1 MKNLFLS
8 AIFVLVAVIS
18 LSQTTMIPG
27 TKYPF
32 YSDIITFTDG
42 TDDKVAGLGGVWEI
56 VPLNKNIKWNPSP
69 IPLNEKLVQQN
80 LLKSLNAFRKQY
92 GKKPLKLSS
101 EISNDLK
108 YSVETNSSIIDTW
121 GCYGFF
127 NDFNIVQQFE
137 NREEKFCDYQF
148 DKMSITSELFFTMIN
163 SKATVVGFYYKQNK
177 QESTYNFKV
186 YIK

>member
-8 AIFVLVAVIS
+8 AIFALVAVIS

-42 TDDKVAGLGGVWEI
+42 DVNGLAAWEI
-56 VPLNKNIKWNPSP
+56 VPLNKNIKWNPRP

-127 NDFNIVQQFE
+127 NNFNIVQQFE

-148 DKMSITSELFFTMIN
+148 DVMSIGSELFFTMIN

-177 QESTYNFKV
+177 QESTYIFKV

>member
-1 MKNLFLS
+1 MKNLILS
-8 AIFVLVAVIS
+8 AIFALVAVIS
-18 LSQTTMIPG
+18 LSQITMIPG

-32 YSDIITFTDG
+32 YSDIIKFTDG
-42 TDDKVAGLGGVWEI
+42 DVNGLAAWEI
-56 VPLNKNIKWNPSP
+56 VSLNKNIKWNPSP

-101 EISNDLK
+101 KISNDLK

-121 GCYGFF
+121 GCYGYF
-127 NDFNIVQQFE
+127 NEFNIVQQFE

-148 DKMSITSELFFTMIN
+148 DVMSIGSELFFTMIN

-177 QESTYNFKV
+177 QESTYNFNV

>member
-8 AIFVLVAVIS
+8 AIFALVAVIS

-42 TDDKVAGLGGVWEI
+42 DVNGLAAWEI

-148 DKMSITSELFFTMIN
+148 DVMSIGSELFFTMIN
-163 SKATVVGFYYKQNK
+163 SKATVVGFYYKHNK
-177 QESTYNFKV
+177 QESTYIFKV

>member
-1 MKNLFLS
+1 MKNLILS
-8 AIFVLVAVIS
+8 AIFASVSVIS
-18 LSQTTMIPG
+18 LSQPILIPG

-32 YSDIITFTDG
+32 YSDIITFIDSDING
-42 TDDKVAGLGGVWEI
+42 GLPVWEI

-127 NDFNIVQQFE
+127 NEFNIVQQFE

-148 DKMSITSELFFTMIN
+148 DVMSIGSELFFTMIN
-163 SKATVVGFYYKQNK
+163 SKATVVGFYYKHNK
-177 QESTYNFKV
+177 QESTYIFKV

>member
-8 AIFVLVAVIS
+8 LIFALVAVIS
-18 LSQTTMIPG
+18 LTQPILIPG

-32 YSDIITFTDG
+32 YSDIIKFTDG
-42 TDDKVAGLGGVWEI
+42 DVNGLPAWEI
-56 VPLNKNIKWNPSP
+56 VSLNKHIKWNPSP
-69 IPLNEKLVQQN
+69 VPLNEKLVQQN

-121 GCYGFF
+121 GCYGYY
-127 NDFNIVQQFE
+127 NEFNIVQQFE

-148 DKMSITSELFFTMIN
+148 DVMSIGSELFFTMIN

-177 QESTYNFKV
+177 QESTYIFKV